1 MATCFIIPQSGQSI
15 IAQLINGEIHEI
27 RKIDIPFQ
35 SKSVITENNIIV
47 SICFELKSLKIFNVE
62 GVLLK
67 EINNVSYKAIACKK
81 NTVYFGGEFT
91 DDDTDYHVK
100 GEMFSVIDFN
110 NLDFQL
116 SEITLPIHVVMGKS
130 IDDILINENRLIL
143 LDNVVY
149 PKYILEYDITNP
161 SEPVHIKTKHLPNN
175 GTYEHIIKGD
185 INNEWMIIFS
195 STAGRGGVSQHITI
209 SGKKEEILSI
219 DKPWHTINKRIPGYT
234 FEDICLKDHFLFIL
248 RSDALGFIDLNK
260 TISKRN
266 FKKLKIALTQFHSI
280 IKSPC
285 NTLILINENSYEKI
299 ESPVKDVN

>member
-1 MATCFIIPQSGQSI
+1 MVPYFIIPQSGKSI
-15 IAQLINGEIHEI
+15 IAQIINGEIHEI
-27 RKIDIPFQ
+27 RKVDIPFQ
-35 SKSVITENNIIV
+35 SKSVITENNTIV
-47 SICFELKSLKIFNVE
+47 SICFDLKSLKIHNIQ

-81 NTVYFGGEFT
+81 NTVYFGGECT
-91 DDDTDYHVK
+91 DDDTDNYAK

-110 NLDFQL
+110 NIDFQL
-116 SEITLPIHVVMGKS
+116 SEIELPIQVVMGKS

-161 SEPVHIKTKHLPNN
+161 SAPFHIKTKHLPNN

-185 INNEWMIIFS
+185 INNQWMVIFS

-209 SGKKEEILSI
+209 SGEKDETLSI
-219 DKPWHTINKRIPGYT
+219 DKPWHSINKSIRGYT
-234 FEDICLKDHFLFIL
+234 YEDVCLIGHFLIIL
-248 RSDALGFIDLNK
+248 RSDTLGFIDLKK

-266 FKKLKIALTQFHSI
+266 FKKIPSKLTQFHSI

-285 NTLILINENSYEKI
+285 NTLVLINENAYEIVGLHIKFQ
-299 ESPVKDVN
+299 